1 MKKVLKK
8 VLVLAFTL
16 MFTISCTLNDSMFAN
31 AISESEENNDNICE
45 CGSDHIH
52 DTHDG
57 WIPLN
62 GNVTFNDLESG
73 KYYLTEK
80 CKKIKGQIGTI
91 NKKKDITI
99 CLNGFNI
106 KGELFIIEPGSKLTL
121 TDCHENLNK
130 GKITYEYDEYD
141 IKPNKDDYLIEH
153 FIRDKIYNR
162 GELNICNVDLE
173 FKLDEYVDKEKQEE
187 YLDGYSKNG
196 IVVSSYPSIVCIYNT
211 NSMNI
216 VNTHIDSDLE
226 RIPYYTINS
235 TSIRDDGKSLHIVD
249 SKINS
254 KSRLKDDNKI
264 IKNATK
270 GLFIRHGNI
279 KNSKIISDFNGITG
293 VPFGEGWVPPDDEEC
308 LYIDRSE
315 IIGART
321 GVYADKKI
329 IINDSYIST
338 TKESQYELGAY
349 FLSPQV
355 HSGIY
360 IDKRGGVELKGKT
373 KVKGYDTYG
382 VSNNDGEI
390 KLNDDAEIIGENK
403 LLYKENVELNEGL
416 YENYD
421 LVQGIGQ
428 TSFYINNDNIDRIMT
443 EGGKIYLSPNLKKEK
458 IIQRY
463 PIPYNQAIVALD
475 KEKGNRYNGCNIIID
490 FRWCEEWRFKNN
502 IGRVMVED
510 VTDYNKNKFKL
521 AERHTKKGY
530 YLSKEPD
537 EKEKGKYNLVL
548 RLLDE
553 DEDKRDEYFSVS
565 YKYENFDEPKE
576 LTKDILE
583 ILPPMPGNITIKK
596 GSNICPDKMENVK
609 VEDGEWKF
617 MGWSPNNV
625 ENIDKNTE
633 FVGRWKFDKN
643 PGGGT
648 VTPKPDP
655 EPKPDPTPTP
665 NPDKPVV
672 PNKPTVP
679 DKEEPDRIEGDDRI
693 ETAIEAS
700 EKLYPNGTDKVVLA
714 NAERFSD
721 VLTANPFAVQ
731 EKASALLTYKDKLPE
746 KTLKEIERLGA
757 KKIYVSGGY
766 EAVSKK
772 VVDSLAAK
780 GYEIYRFDG
789 VDRYDTARKI
799 AIKIREK
806 GNTNAIEL
814 ASGEDFPDALCMTP
828 LAVKDKAPILLTKKD
843 SIPKYTKQALAE
855 WDIENIKIG
864 GLDEA
869 VSKEV
874 EKQIKSG
881 FAIDKNSKKD
891 SNVYDGAKAVKRI
904 GGANRYETSAKLAAE
919 SYPESK
925 LGVYATGEDF
935 PDALIAGNYAGR
947 KEAPVLLVKRD
958 SLPEV
963 IEKYTEESK
972 IERATIIGGVNAVSD
987 KVFNLIKYAIN
998 R

>member
-1 MKKVLKK
+1 MKKLLKK

-31 AISESEENNDNICE
+31 AISESEENHDNICE
-45 CGSDHIH
+45 CGSDYIH

-57 WIPLN
+57 WIPLKPDEY
-62 GNVTFNDLESG
+62 GYVRLFKLKSG
-73 KYYLTEK
+73 KYYVTEEYYK
-80 CKKIKGQIGTI
+80 NIKRIEGTVDEDV
-91 NKKKDITI
+91 NITL
-99 CLNGFNI
+99 CLNGYTLEVKNI
-106 KGELFIIEPGSKLTL
+106 EALEKSKLTI
-121 TDCHENLNK
+121 TDCKNK
-130 GKITYEYDEYD
+130 GKINFEYDNYD
-141 IKPNKDDYLIEH
+141 LDLKSSLLYDYKCHI
-153 FIRDKIYNR
+153 INS
-162 GELNICNVDLE
+162 GEVNLCGIGLD
-173 FKLDEYVDKEKQEE
+173 FKLNRSVTEE
-187 YLDGYSKNG
+187 IQNKYLKAYEENNSGNSQQIAFPICIKNHG
-196 IVVSSYPSIVCIYNT
+196 I
-211 NSMNI
+211 MNI
-216 VNTHIDSDLE
+216 VNSKIHSDLE
-226 RIPYYTINS
+226 SLPYYTIMS
-235 TSIRDDGKSLHIVD
+235 TSSDRIGNGRYVKGINIINSEIDSQSRVKKDGKISTGKTNGLKLVD
-249 SKINS
+249 
-254 KSRLKDDNKI
+254 
-264 IKNATK
+264 A
-270 GLFIRHGNI
+270 NI
-279 KNSKIISDFNGITG
+279 KNSEIKSDYNSITG
-293 VPFGEGWVPPDDEEC
+293 FDDPFVDGTKNI
-308 LYIDRSE
+308 YIENSRILGS
-315 IIGART
+315 RT
-321 GVYADKKI
+321 GILIDSGKW
-329 IINDSYIST
+329 IINNSVIST
-338 TKESQYELGAY
+338 MKEGPYGKVNLPSEN
-349 FLSPQV
+349 FESENKHV
-355 HSGIY
+355 GIY
-360 IDKRGGVELKGKT
+360 IKNPIYGGDNSYVELNGNT
-373 KVKGYDTYG
+373 KVKGYNTFG
-382 VSNNDGEI
+382 VLNDGGLI
-390 KLNDDAEIIGENK
+390 KLNNNSEIIGINNFMPSEK
-403 LLYKENVELNEGL
+403 TVYKD
-416 YENYD
+416 YD
-421 LVQGIGQ
+421 LCQHKG
-428 TSFYINNDNIDRIMT
+428 SFYINNDNIEKIFCS
-443 EGGKIYLSPNLKKEK
+443 EEKSEIYLASNLKKEK
-458 IIQRY
+458 IIQRSKDSF
-463 PIPYNQAIVALD
+463 IVALD
-475 KEKGNRYNGCNIIID
+475 EKDSRYNGADIIID
-490 FRWCEEWRFKNN
+490 CSFQWNGKSDGD
-502 IGRVMVED
+502 IVVKD
-510 VTDYNKNKFKL
+510 ITDENKDKFKL
-521 AERHTKKGY
+521 IGDYIKLGY

-537 EKEKGKYNLVL
+537 EKEEGKFNLVL
-548 RLLDE
+548 RLPKE
-553 DEDKRDEYFSVS
+553 DESLVS
-565 YKYENFDEPKE
+565 YEYQNSDK
-576 LTKDILE
+576 TKKLPTE
-583 ILPPMPGNITIKK
+583 ILPKIPNNEPVKK
-596 GSNICPDKMENVK
+596 GSNICPKKMENVN
-609 VEDGEWKF
+609 VEDGIWKF
-617 MGWSPNNV
+617 KGWIPEKV
-625 ENIDKNTE
+625 DNIQKNTHFVGTWE
-633 FVGRWKFDKN
+633 FVKN
-643 PGGGT
+643 STGGGT
-648 VTPKPDP
+648 VTPK
-655 EPKPDPTPTP
+655 
-665 NPDKPVV
+665 PDKPVV

-679 DKEEPDRIEGDDRI
+679 NKEPDRIEGDDRI

-828 LAVKDKAPILLTKKD
+828 LAVKDNAPILLTKKY

-864 GLDEA
+864 GLEEA
-869 VSKEV
+869 VSREV

-891 SNVYDGAKAVKRI
+891 SNVYDGAKDIKRI

-963 IEKYTEESK
+963 VEKYTTDSK